1 MIGFKYTKKFFFNKT
16 FAALFIK
23 LILKLHNL
31 MYKLAAV
38 FSTLL
43 NNNIHPKHEILNY
56 QQWFADNVIEEDV
69 ILDIGSNTG
78 NMVSMLADKVH
89 YVYGIE
95 INEALHNHAKLKV
108 KKPNVEFICFDATIY
123 DYSNCKDLTVITLS
137 NVLEHI
143 DDRVN
148 FLKKIV
154 KQIPWGNKKNK
165 KILIRVPMIDR
176 DWISIYKKQVGVEYR
191 LDKTHYIEYSYLDF
205 KDELTKSNIEI
216 LNYHVQ
222 FGELYAV
229 CKAK

>member
-1 MIGFKYTKKFFFNKT
+1 MIGFKYTKKIFFNKT

-108 KKPNVEFICFDATIY
+108 KKPNSTLGFLTFNFAWL
-123 DYSNCKDLTVITLS
+123 CKASL
-137 NVLEHI
+137 
-143 DDRVN
+143 
-148 FLKKIV
+148 
-154 KQIPWGNKKNK
+154 
-165 KILIRVPMIDR
+165 
-176 DWISIYKKQVGVEYR
+176 ISIP
-191 LDKTHYIEYSYLDF
+191 
-205 KDELTKSNIEI
+205 
-216 LNYHVQ
+216 
-222 FGELYAV
+222 
-229 CKAK
+229 